1 MNLET
6 ENLKSVQLLKTY
18 TANPFHQSICGF
30 EYGLGSRWKRWICWN
45 AGTREQKCKNDFNPQ
60 LYKC

>member
-18 TANPFHQSICGF
+18 TVYPFDQRMCGF
-30 EYGLGSRWKRWICWN
+30 EYGLGSMWKRQIFWN
-45 AGTREQKCKNDFNPQ
+45 AGTR
-60 LYKC
+60 

>member
-18 TANPFHQSICGF
+18 TVNPFHQRICGF
-30 EYGLGSRWKRWICWN
+30 EYGLGSMWKRQIFWN
-45 AGTREQKCKNDFNPQ
+45 AGTR
-60 LYKC
+60 